1 MSAETFAARAAVI
14 DEGTRR
20 SLFHMLRTMFPHRN
34 VPDGPYERT
43 VDALLADAAASPRLT
58 GLLAQGAR
66 DLEALGGKPFEQLE
80 ANEAYGL
87 LERIQATPFFAAVKA
102 KAISTFYNDQQVW
115 EAVGYEGPSFDLG
128 GYVSRGFDD
137 LDWLPD
143 VPV

>member
-1 MSAETFAARAAVI
+1 QRQAPDSVPAEVPDRFPQTGRAGIRIGASGRGRRRPGAGCSTGGDSMSAETFAARAAVI

-66 DLEALGGKPFEQLE
+66 DL
-80 ANEAYGL
+80 
-87 LERIQATPFFAAVKA
+87 
-102 KAISTFYNDQQVW
+102 
-115 EAVGYEGPSFDLG
+115 
-128 GYVSRGFDD
+128 
-137 LDWLPD
+137 
-143 VPV
+143 